1 MMQRKLIYIQDGA
14 SLSTPVYI
22 GQHLKSAT
30 GWLWADEDIEDY
42 WVGVGVLPSG
52 MSDEDRAL
60 LSELLFDEVETVS
73 QYLHIVEAAISLLCN
88 DRNDDLSDESGHQK
102 VSVLTLAKQTAFI
115 ASRLLEIYRELSR
128 VVYKTLR
135 HSTKVKCF
143 CREPQ
148 ELEMSNMGSE
158 SVGIGELYKVRVIGL
173 DCVELSGTLL
183 EFSRNIIAGKYQDCG
198 EGMLRALDVCK
209 TGFKESL
216 FQ

>member
-1 MMQRKLIYIQDGA
+1 MQRKLIYIQEGV
-14 SLSTPVYI
+14 SLSTPVYLE
-22 GQHLKSAT
+22 QYLKSAT
-30 GWLWADEDIEDY
+30 GWLWTDEDLEDY

-52 MSDEDRAL
+52 MSDEDRVL
-60 LSELLFDEVETVS
+60 LSELLFDEVETVL
-73 QYLHIVEAAISLLCN
+73 QYLHIVEAAISLLC
-88 DRNDDLSDESGHQK
+88 DDQNGDLHSESDCAK

-143 CREPQ
+143 CREAQ

-158 SVGIGELYKVRVIGL
+158 SVGIGELYKVSVISL
-173 DCVELSGTLL
+173 DYVELSGTLL
-183 EFSRNIIAGKYQDCG
+183 EFSRNIIAGKCQDCG